1 MSELDKLIEN
11 YFAPRP
17 NTLTKQMLY
26 EMFDEVLE
34 EDQFDT
40 FTGEKKIDKDLSEEL
55 YMSIVTLARQQDL
68 FDKKKNLTL
77 SKKKQLRRMSAISK
91 NLYSAELADVY
102 KYFSG
107 SGTYG
112 TTIEKPNNLTEL
124 VEQLRVQ
131 LGEEIEQKS
140 WKSLL
145 DSVENPL
152 LALVETPAEAY
163 WTTYVLSTK
172 TNDGEKREQGIV
184 AYCNKIQPHDDTRA
198 VSRAGED
205 FYLEG
210 TLIELK
216 SSEKSDPNYQLN
228 SSAIV
233 SDPEKAYMFMVDS
246 KTTPTVFIIAS
257 ELFYN
262 VATFRLV
269 QDQGDD
275 SLEKSI
281 RKNVKEI
288 LGEIS
293 LTDIITQTALTG
305 KPYDV
310 ETKSFTVG
318 KSPIT
323 ARFRIM
329 FSLGKIEE

>member
-1 MSELDKLIEN
+1 M
-11 YFAPRP
+11 
-17 NTLTKQMLY
+17 
-26 EMFDEVLE
+26 
-34 EDQFDT
+34 
-40 FTGEKKIDKDLSEEL
+40 
-55 YMSIVTLARQQDL
+55 
-68 FDKKKNLTL
+68 
-77 SKKKQLRRMSAISK
+77 
-91 NLYSAELADVY
+91 
-102 KYFSG
+102 
-107 SGTYG
+107 
-112 TTIEKPNNLTEL
+112 
-124 VEQLRVQ
+124 
-131 LGEEIEQKS
+131 
-140 WKSLL
+140 
-145 DSVENPL
+145 
-152 LALVETPAEAY
+152 
-163 WTTYVLSTK
+163 STK

-184 AYCNKIQPHDDTRA
+184 AYCNKIQPHSDTRA
-198 VSRAGED
+198 VSKAGED

-210 TLIELK
+210 ALIELK

-233 SDPEKAYMFMVDS
+233 SAPEKAYLFMVNS
-246 KTTPTVFIIAS
+246 KTSPTIFVVAS

-293 LTDIITQTALTG
+293 LTDIITQTVLTG

-310 ETKSFTVG
+310 ETKSFSVG
-318 KSPIT
+318 KSPIK

-329 FSLGKIEE
+329 FSLGKVEE